1 MKAFVITLKNNSY
14 SNEVANR
21 CIQSAAK
28 YGLIL
33 KKFFGVDKLQA
44 EQFMI
49 NENLEWTWANNN
61 TEETICEKTGL
72 RMHPYRTSDLR
83 AIVGCSMSHYSLW
96 KKCVELD
103 EAILILEHDS
113 VFLQAL
119 PEIEF
124 NGICQINDPAG
135 ATRKGGQWSK
145 QMSSR
150 GTVGVHPKTWITAEN
165 ERYIPDGLAGNSAY
179 LIKPWAARE
188 LIDKFYEIGVWPND
202 ATMCQQ
208 LFPYLEEYYPFI
220 TKPMQ
225 GKSTTTT

>member
-72 RMHPYRTSDLR
+72 RMHPY
-83 AIVGCSMSHYSLW
+83 
-96 KKCVELD
+96 
-103 EAILILEHDS
+103 
-113 VFLQAL
+113 
-119 PEIEF
+119 
-124 NGICQINDPAG
+124 
-135 ATRKGGQWSK
+135 
-145 QMSSR
+145 
-150 GTVGVHPKTWITAEN
+150 
-165 ERYIPDGLAGNSAY
+165 
-179 LIKPWAARE
+179 
-188 LIDKFYEIGVWPND
+188 
-202 ATMCQQ
+202 
-208 LFPYLEEYYPFI
+208 
-220 TKPMQ
+220 
-225 GKSTTTT
+225 